1 MRKSPGFEVG
11 CWLKLLSSN
20 PWFCAT
26 YISETIRSCLMQQ
39 KTKNHTVLSLKRFW
53 KAEEKSQSFPE
64 IFGRH
69 IESDLRKVMLEWAKL
84 F

>member
-1 MRKSPGFEVG
+1 MRKSPGFDEG
-11 CWLKLLSSN
+11 CWLNSLIGD
-20 PWFCAT
+20 PRFCAT
-26 YISETIRSCLMQQ
+26 YISETIRACLMQQ